1 MEQKILDK
9 PLSVED
15 MKKANGYAW
24 LRHRNGKSRPA

>member
-15 MKKANGYAW
+15 MKKLWMTDTACH
-24 LRHRNGKSRPA
+24 LHS

>member
-15 MKKANGYAW
+15 MKKQMETHGLTPGRRGPW
-24 LRHRNGKSRPA
+24 L